1 MKNHHNGVCQWHLG
15 DYDGGDES
23 HSWNHLSGLLFKRPF
38 RGTGRI
44 SHPFITRKRKMQD
57 QRSDKMFYDPI
68 NTSGEMGFNFSFA
81 FQPIVDIRN
90 REIISYEALV
100 RGPKGESSA
109 SVFAQVPTHDIQRF
123 DELCRRKA
131 IHLASRLKIPN
142 RLNLN
147 LAAQSIFEID
157 LSITATFQASI
168 QSGIPAKNIIFELLE
183 TESLTEQ
190 KNLVKYLRTIQE
202 FGFATAIDDF
212 GAGYSGLKL
221 LVEYQ
226 PNFIKLD
233 RHLIGNIQWDFVK
246 QRIFHGIK
254 NICENLSIEMM
265 AEGVENAG
273 EYRWLREAGIS
284 IFQGY
289 YFARP
294 AFEALP
300 DVANKVFCT

>member
-1 MKNHHNGVCQWHLG
+1 MYDQNHFGSLNSLIH
-15 DYDGGDES
+15 
-23 HSWNHLSGLLFKRPF
+23 
-38 RGTGRI
+38 
-44 SHPFITRKRKMQD
+44 
-57 QRSDKMFYDPI
+57 
-68 NTSGEMGFNFSFA
+68 TSGEMGFNFSFA

-100 RGPKGESSA
+100 RGPHGEPSA
-109 SVFAQVPTHDIQRF
+109 SVFAQVNRKDFHRF
-123 DELCRRKA
+123 DELCRCKA
-131 IHLASRLKIPN
+131 INLASRLNIPK

-147 LAAQSIFEID
+147 LSAQSIFEVD

-168 QSGIPAKNIIFELLE
+168 DSGIPAENIIFELLE

-190 KNLVKYLRTIQE
+190 RNLIKYLRTIQE
-202 FGFATAIDDF
+202 FGFSTAIDDF

-226 PNFIKLD
+226 PNYIKLD

-246 QRIFHGIK
+246 QRIFSGIQK
-254 NICENLSIEMM
+254 ICDSLSIEIV

-273 EYRWLREAGIS
+273 EYRWLSEAGIR

-300 DVANKVFCT
+300 DVANKVYCT